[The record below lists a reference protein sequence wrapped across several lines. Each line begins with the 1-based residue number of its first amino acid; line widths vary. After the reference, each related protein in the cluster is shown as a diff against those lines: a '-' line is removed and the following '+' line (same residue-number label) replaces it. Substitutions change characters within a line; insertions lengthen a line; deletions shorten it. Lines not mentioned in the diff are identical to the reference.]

1 MLSVNLIYG
10 TYGESGI
17 RTSIENTRRMLKLLE
32 PDGVCFYI
40 NAFKICDVVH
50 SHTFGLIA
58 LLLVLFHKVLHKTV
72 ILHAHTTPQD
82 VVNSYFA
89 SNLISICLKGYL
101 HLYYNLADVCIVPSK
116 HTKNVL
122 IKTLKIKRRIEVIS
136 NGIDSRLYVCNERR
150 ASEFKTQFAL
160 DDRPVVL
167 SLGLVFLRKGII
179 DFVTVAKR
187 LPYFQFIWVGRIVSW
202 PFFPRAA
209 RKVIATAP
217 KNVLFTGRVSN
228 ICQALSTAN
237 VFVFPS
243 YEENQGIAVLEAAAC
258 SLPLILRDLPVYS
271 DFVDRQNC
279 VKFTTIDGFEKAIKE
294 LVKNE
299 SVALALGENAR
310 KTAQIHDVR
319 VLSKRLLQV
328 YQTGKRLNA
337 AQLSQV
343 A

>member
-17 RTSIENTRRMLKLLE
+17 RTSIENTKRMLRLLE
-32 PDGVCFYI
+32 PDGVRFYK
-40 NAFKICDVVH
+40 NAFKICDVLH
-50 SHTFGLIA
+50 AHTFGPIA
-58 LLLVLFHKVLHKTV
+58 LLLALFHKALHKTV

-82 VVNSYFA
+82 VANSYFA
-89 SNLISICLKGYL
+89 SNVVSICLKGYL
-101 HLYYNLADVCIVPSK
+101 HLYYNLADICIVPSK

-122 IKTLKIKRRIEVIS
+122 INTLKIKRRIEVIS
-136 NGIDSRLYVCNERR
+136 NGIDLSLYVCNKKS
-150 ASEFKTQFAL
+150 AAQFKKQYAL

-167 SLGLVFLRKGII
+167 SLGLVFLRKGIV

-187 LPYFQFIWVGRIVSW
+187 LPHFKFIWVGRIVTW

-217 KNVLFTGRVSN
+217 KNVLFTGRVSSV
-228 ICQALSTAN
+228 CEALSAAE

-271 DFVDRQNC
+271 DFFDRQNC
-279 VKFTTIDGFEKAIKE
+279 FKFTTVDGLEAAIKE
-294 LVKNE
+294 LIKNE
-299 SVALALGENAR
+299 SIAQALGENAQ
-310 KTAQIHDVR
+310 KTAQIHDVQ
-319 VLSKRLLQV
+319 VLSKKLLQV
-328 YQTGKRLNA
+328 YLTGKRLSA
-337 AQLSQV
+337 A
-343 A
+343 